1 MKFVFNTDY
10 KLLQIGEIRGKN
22 NNNIYMSK
30 FEDLKVSVQEIIDLI
45 AAKNDREANNKL
57 LEVNETLDE
66 MLDHAE
72 EDEDLREISRYQ
84 VLLNQLHV
92 KINGEEQVDGE

>member
-1 MKFVFNTDY
+1 
-10 KLLQIGEIRGKN
+10 
-22 NNNIYMSK
+22 MSK
-30 FEDLKVSVQEIIDLI
+30 FEDLKASVQEIIDLI

>member
-1 MKFVFNTDY
+1 M
-10 KLLQIGEIRGKN
+10 
-22 NNNIYMSK
+22 K
-30 FEDLKVSVQEIIDLI
+30 FEDLKVRVQEIIDLI
-45 AAKNDREANNKL
+45 AAKQDREANNKL

>member
-1 MKFVFNTDY
+1 M
-10 KLLQIGEIRGKN
+10 
-22 NNNIYMSK
+22 K
-30 FEDLKVSVQEIIDLI
+30 FEDLKASVQGIIDLI
-45 AAKNDREANNKL
+45 AAKQDREANNKL

-92 KINGEEQVDGE
+92 KINGEEPVDGE

>member
-1 MKFVFNTDY
+1 LKPET
-10 KLLQIGEIRGKN
+10 KN
-22 NNNIYMSK
+22 NNTKNMK

-45 AAKNDREANNKL
+45 AAKNNREANNKL